1 MPTAE
6 FSTPRASTGITISSD
21 VGGQEN
27 MNRLFLVHPLTVAA
41 MCLGVLSSS
50 FSAFAQEAP
59 SGWFGNVYLGG
70 EREPFDSRKVFVVS
84 IRVTEAGAQVVDVA
98 VAYGVPSPLP
108 AASADYTLEVVSADG
123 RRLTIQNA
131 PDPRRAIVEKQGNV
145 MLDSG
150 LLSVRLDFNRLGA
163 KVRLH
168 DASGKTLVEGDLVS
182 AIDSFCSRNMK
193 DPDCKATKP
202 SRGKS

>member
-1 MPTAE
+1 
-6 FSTPRASTGITISSD
+6 
-21 VGGQEN
+21 
-27 MNRLFLVHPLTVAA
+27 MNRLILLRPITVAA
-41 MCLGVLSSS
+41 ICFGVLLNSL
-50 FSAFAQEAP
+50 SAVAQEAP

-70 EREPFDSRKVFVVS
+70 ERASFDSRKVFVVS

-98 VAYGVPSPLP
+98 VAYGVSSPLP

-163 KVRLH
+163 KVRLQ
-168 DASGKTLVEGDLVS
+168 DASGKILVEGDLVS

-193 DPDCKATKP
+193 DPDCQTTKP
-202 SRGKS
+202 PRVTTAGG